1 MKIEE
6 SFSKKDIEQL
16 EKHGLSEDQVRQQ
29 IRTFRNGIPFVN
41 IFKPATLGDGIISL
55 DENDKEYFISV
66 YEQADVSPM
75 KFVPASGAA
84 TRMFR
89 FLHQFL
95 KSYNPDQETLAS
107 FLEKPDSAE
116 IKEFFQYLD
125 RFPFYHLTKSQL
137 AKLQTDYG
145 KLNEDEKKY
154 NFVKFLLE
162 EMNYS
167 SLPKGLIP
175 FHQYD
180 EQNTMSAY
188 EEHLN
193 ESLAYALKNGKAEL
207 HFTIKESH
215 LNLFESALKKA
226 QNRLGNNGK
235 DFKVSYS
242 YQGKSTNTIAVN
254 PDNKPYR
261 DEQGQLFFR
270 PGGHGALIQNLN
282 RIDNDVIFIKNIDN
296 VVPENKLPL
305 VSSYKKALAGI
316 LISIQQEIFGL
327 LEDLDKNGF
336 SKASTKKAFEIANKY
351 FHHPKEFKNEA
362 DIRDYFDRP
371 VRVCGMVVNEGAPG
385 GGPFWVR
392 NDDGKS
398 SLQIVE
404 QAEID
409 SDNPE
414 VQNILSEMTHFN
426 PVDLVCG
433 VKNYQ
438 GEKFDLQEFVAPNQG
453 FIANKSINGKAI
465 KALELPGLWNGAMAY
480 WNTIFVE
487 VPHETFNPVKTA
499 LDLLKP
505 GHQVDSVISSKKV

>member
-1 MKIEE
+1 MKPE
-6 SFSKKDIEQL
+6 SFSKKDIQQL
-16 EKHGLSEDQVRQQ
+16 KNNGLTEERVRQQ

-41 IFKPATLGDGIISL
+41 IYKPATLGNGIISL
-55 DENDKEYFISV
+55 DKKNKESFISI
-66 YEQADVSPM
+66 YEKADVNPL

-95 KSYNPDQETLAS
+95 KTYNPAKENLSTY
-107 FLEKPDSAE
+107 LEKPSAAE
-116 IKEFFQYLD
+116 MRAFFQNLD
-125 RFPFYHLTKSQL
+125 NFPFYHLTK
-137 AKLQTDYG
+137 KEITKIQTDYRN
-145 KLNEDEKKY
+145 LDDDQKKY
-154 NFVKFLLE
+154 DFVQFLME

-175 FHQYD
+175 FHKYD
-180 EQNTMSAY
+180 EENTLSAY

-193 ESLAYALKNGKAEL
+193 ETLSYALKNAKAHL
-207 HFTIKESH
+207 HFTIKQEH
-215 LNLFESALKKA
+215 LNQFETAFNQAKT
-226 QNRLGNNGK
+226 RLGPMAKN
-235 DFKVSYS
+235 FEITYS

-254 PDNKPYR
+254 PNNVPYR
-261 DEQGQLFFR
+261 DENGQLFFR

-282 RIDNDVIFIKNIDN
+282 QIDSDIIFIKNIDN
-296 VVPENKLPL
+296 VVPKNKLPL

-316 LISIQQEIFGL
+316 LISIQQEIFKL
-327 LEDLDKNGF
+327 LDDLDTEGF
-336 SKASTKKAFEIANKY
+336 SESFTKRAFDIANKY
-351 FHHPKEFKNEA
+351 FHHPKEFKNEV

-371 VRVCGMVVNEGAPG
+371 VRVCGMVLNDGAPG
-385 GGPFWVR
+385 GGPFWVK
-392 NDDGKS
+392 NDDGEI

-404 QAEID
+404 QAEINSD
-409 SDNPE
+409 SEE
-414 VQNILSEMTHFN
+414 VKKILKEMTHFN

-453 FIANKSINGKAI
+453 FIAQKSINGNAI
-465 KALELPGLWNGAMAY
+465 KALELPGLWNGGMAY

-487 VPHETFNPVKTA
+487 VPHETFNPVKTV

-505 GHQVDSVISSKKV
+505 GHQVNSVLSS